1 MIIAK
6 VIFGISI
13 GVESGIAKWTKEAL
27 VLCGKEQTMSR
38 WIDAEWLSELFPD
51 TGEGNWTYNA
61 TAQGY
66 INSAPTLPKS
76 EAYRIVFEDLTS
88 IDGLFT
94 GRYDHKHG
102 KEAFMYGIST
112 VMESIAAHVSD
123 ECYEAF
129 QKRFFD
135 NVIKSEERANAKQC
149 VQHVESVEKE

>member
-1 MIIAK
+1 MTIAG
-6 VIFGISI
+6 FLDRFTDEG
-13 GVESGIAKWTKEAL
+13 
-27 VLCGKEQTMSR
+27 C
-38 WIDAEWLSELFPD
+38 PD
-51 TGEGNWTYNA
+51 DVRLT
-61 TAQGY
+61 
-66 INSAPTLPKS
+66 PDKS

-135 NVIKSEERANAKQC
+135 NMVKSEERATERNR
-149 VQHVESVEKE
+149 

>member
-1 MIIAK
+1 MIDK
-6 VIFGISI
+6 
-13 GVESGIAKWTKEAL
+13 
-27 VLCGKEQTMSR
+27 R
-38 WIDAEWLSELFPD
+38 
-51 TGEGNWTYNA
+51 
-61 TAQGY
+61 
-66 INSAPTLPKS
+66 

-94 GRYDHKHG
+94 GRYDYKNG

-135 NVIKSEERANAKQC
+135 NMVKSEERAENTLERSSEC
-149 VQHVESVEKE
+149 I